1 MDNSWYVYSKELK
14 GGLCKACILF
24 DKADEVNRG
33 IFVKRA
39 YQDLNKPEKI
49 PEHAQTKY
57 HNDAVIPTENPT
69 ENIDYDMQIC
79 KYPNMQTRYDKNIQ
93 VLMRIIDAVL
103 IYARQ
108 WIALEHIETI

>member
-1 MDNSWYVYSKELK
+1 MRL
-14 GGLCKACILF
+14 
-24 DKADEVNRG
+24 
-33 IFVKRA
+33 FVKRA

-57 HNDAVIPTENPT
+57 HNDAVICAQQFINSYENPT

-79 KYPNMQTRYDKNIQ
+79 KYLNMQTRYDKNIQ
-93 VLMRIIDAVL
+93 ILMRITDAVL
-103 IYARQ
+103 FYARQ